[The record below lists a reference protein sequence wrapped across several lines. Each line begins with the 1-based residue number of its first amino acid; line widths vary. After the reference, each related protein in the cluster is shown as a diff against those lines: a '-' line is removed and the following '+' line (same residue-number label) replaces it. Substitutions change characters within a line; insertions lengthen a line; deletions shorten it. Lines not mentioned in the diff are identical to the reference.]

1 MLKKCKFCGKEYETH
16 NSKSKYCS
24 ISCSNKGRNHKNVK
38 CNCDVCGKQIEI
50 VFSRY
55 KKNKHNYCSTECQS
69 KGKTLFYN
77 GKNNPLYK
85 RNIVKCEVC
94 GKKIEVNQYD
104 HKHQK
109 HFYCSNK
116 CRIEGYK
123 KIFEGKNN
131 PFYGIKHNESTKNK
145 ISQANQVKEAWNKGY
160 KVPWKTDEEREKD
173 RSLYGDK
180 YNEWRNEVFAR
191 DNYTCQCCGNNKG
204 GNLNA
209 HHLNGYAWC
218 KDERLNVDNGIT
230 LCKECHRLFHSI
242 YGKGNN
248 TIEQFIEFMKNIRSA

>member
-24 ISCSNKGRNHKNVK
+24 ISCSNKARNHKNVK

-77 GKNNPLYK
+77 GKNSPLYK
-85 RNIVKCEVC
+85 RSIVKCEVC

-104 HKHQK
+104 CKHQK

-123 KIFEGKNN
+123 KIFKGENN

-145 ISQANQVKEAWNKGY
+145 ISQANQGKEAWNKGH

-180 YNEWRNEVFAR
+180 YNEWRNAVYVR
-191 DNYTCQCCGNNKG
+191 DNYICQCCGNNKG

-218 KDERLNVDNGIT
+218 KDERLDVNNGIT
-230 LCKECHRLFHSI
+230 LCEECHKLFHSL
-242 YGKGNN
+242 YGRGNN
-248 TIEQFIEFMKNIRSA
+248 TLEQFIEFIKNKKNT